1 MLFVLNIYPHIYK
14 INLLHNYS
22 HFVNCFSFTLLC
34 THFFF
39 LSHGV
44 PILMT
49 SLYMYLPPRRCLHLF
64 LNKVPA
70 PFPLNWEGDLSSFPN
85 NIYRYAPSR
94 LLFFFSLSLS
104 LSPPPP
110 HTHANNIYIH
120 REKTQGPNFYITD
133 LTVI

>member
-1 MLFVLNIYPHIYK
+1 MHLKINTITVMLFVLNIYPHIYK

-49 SLYMYLPPRRCLHLF
+49 SLYMYLPPSRCLHLF

-94 LLFFFSLSLS
+94 LLFFRAYVCVQIYVQFYVLRVIYM
-104 LSPPPP
+104 SP
-110 HTHANNIYIH
+110 IH
-120 REKTQGPNFYITD
+120 GE
-133 LTVI
+133 

>member
-1 MLFVLNIYPHIYK
+1 MHLKINTITVMLFVLNIYPHIYK

-49 SLYMYLPPRRCLHLF
+49 SLYMYLLPRRCLHLF

-94 LLFFFSLSLS
+94 LLFFRAYVCVFVHEYVYS
-104 LSPPPP
+104 
-110 HTHANNIYIH
+110 A
-120 REKTQGPNFYITD
+120 F
-133 LTVI
+133 